1 MFQNIISGLFFFVV
15 SQKEEAETEL
25 SAGMIMCLKETG
37 ICHPTFPFDSTLLV
51 VAREPQLLNKVTEL
65 FLAVREYE
73 LPTWDRHMT
82 GLLDTW
88 SYLLYTK

>member
-1 MFQNIISGLFFFVV
+1 
-15 SQKEEAETEL
+15 
-25 SAGMIMCLKETG
+25 MIMRLKETG
-37 ICHPTFPFDSTLLV
+37 ICHPTFLFDGTLLV
-51 VAREPQLLNKVTEL
+51 LQMRLLGNTITEL